1 MCVFLRRFCLNKC
14 DDLAVKLACQGG
26 THFGS
31 FSRIMFYLSSLFRL
45 EHSRWLQC
53 YLVSARCPHPFCL
66 YNFIAPNGVWS
77 RSCENAYDCMSR
89 GSRTRENTRNESS
102 RKSRSCENT
111 HDCKSR
117 GVICTSRRSRAR
129 ENTRN
134 ERSRKSR
141 CSENTHDCK
150 SRGVIW
156 NLTRI
161 FSVAQKMLNV
171 ASLNVDAD

>member
-1 MCVFLRRFCLNKC
+1 MSCWMYVGCALDVRWMMLDVSCQYDRSQNVGKVVFCNCWACSQNPCYGMCVFLRRFCLNKC

-45 EHSRWLQC
+45 ERSRWLQC

-89 GSRTRENTRNESS
+89 GSRTRE
-102 RKSRSCENT
+102 T
-111 HDCKSR
+111 H
-117 GVICTSRRSRAR
+117 T
-129 ENTRN
+129 
-134 ERSRKSR
+134 
-141 CSENTHDCK
+141 
-150 SRGVIW
+150 
-156 NLTRI
+156 
-161 FSVAQKMLNV
+161 
-171 ASLNVDAD
+171 